1 MTTLYFVRH
10 GQTDYNLKGIVQGS
24 GIDAPLNATGIAQAN
39 AFFRAYSHL
48 SFDAVYASTLQRTHQ
63 TLAPWIEAGY
73 AFSQH
78 PGLNEFN
85 WGIHEGKV
93 PTPEEHQ
100 SFLAILNRWQE
111 GELEARVPEGET
123 PIDAWERAKT
133 FFQDLPKRHPDQQL
147 LLCTHGRQLRVIL
160 SNLLKVGMQNMEPYK
175 HRNTGLTIV
184 GLTEN
189 GQATLELLNDGTHL
203 EALNV

>member
-24 GIDAPLNATGIAQAN
+24 GIDAPLNETGKAQAH
-39 AFFRAYSHL
+39 AFFRGYSHL
-48 SFDAVYASTLQRTHQ
+48 KFDAVYASTLQRTHQ
-63 TLAPWIEAGY
+63 TLAPWVQAGY
-73 AFSQH
+73 SLTKHA
-78 PGLNEFN
+78 GLNEFN

-100 SFLAILNRWQE
+100 SFLNMLERWKD
-111 GELEARVPEGET
+111 GELDARVPEGES
-123 PIDAWERAKT
+123 PIDAWSRAQS
-133 FFQDLPKRHPDQQL
+133 FFDGLTSKHPNQQL

-160 SNLLKVGMQNMEPYK
+160 SNLLRVGMENMEPYR

-184 GLTEN
+184 KMARDGSVSLD
-189 GQATLELLNDGTHL
+189 LLNDGSHL
-203 EALNV
+203 EPLNS